1 MHSSNVSSLSL
12 LIGTSG
18 WYYDEWVGPFYD
30 RKKGMFTSYTK
41 VFNTAEV
48 NSTFY
53 NYPQQRTVEGW
64 NRSSPPEFTFAL
76 KLPQL
81 ITHKKWLKLDE
92 GVELDTGRFLNL
104 LNPLYISGKL
114 GPILIQLRPKF
125 NYDEHMGALE
135 SYLEV
140 LPEEY
145 QWAVEFRHNSWLND
159 ETYSLLKRHN
169 VAYTIVDEPL
179 LPPEVHVTAD
189 FSYIRWHGHGTN
201 PWYNY
206 EYSKNELESWLP
218 KVEETKTQ
226 SRKVYGYFNNHYS
239 ANAVKNAV
247 EMLTMLEMETP
258 QQSAVLG
265 KIESFRLRQSK
276 PSGMPTLLSF
286 SSNDDELSV
295 GDHLMHFTNAPRLAR
310 AEKIDDNE
318 LVFTQVDDIS
328 VKAKVKHYNID
339 INREERVIK
348 HDCDDWRKGI
358 GQKRMCKHI
367 AKVFLSLPEDTASK
381 ILGEIWSNMD
391 SWVFEA
397 E

>member
-1 MHSSNVSSLSL
+1 MSFLSL

-53 NYPQQRTVEGW
+53 NYPNQRTVEGW
-64 NRSSPPEFTFAL
+64 NRSSPPDFTFAL

-104 LNPLYISGKL
+104 LNPLYLSGKL

-125 NYDEHMGALE
+125 NYDEHFASLE
-135 SYLEV
+135 NYLEI
-140 LPEEY
+140 LPGEY
-145 QWAVEFRHNSWLND
+145 QWAVEFRHHSWLND

-206 EYSKNELESWLP
+206 EYSKDELEAWVP
-218 KVEETKTQ
+218 KVEETKIQ
-226 SRKVYGYFNNHYS
+226 SRKLYGYFNNHYS

-247 EMLTMLEMETP
+247 ELLTMLEMETP
-258 QQSAVLG
+258 HQSAALE
-265 KIESFRLRQSK
+265 KIELFRVQQFK
-276 PSGMPTLLSF
+276 PSGIQSLLSF
-286 SSNDDELSV
+286 STGDDLSV
-295 GDHLMHFTNAPRLAR
+295 ADHLMRFTDAPRLSR
-310 AEKIDDNE
+310 AEKISDSE
-318 LVFTQVDDIS
+318 LVFNHVDDVS
-328 VKAKVKHYNID
+328 VKARVKQYSID
-339 INREERVIK
+339 IDGELRVIK
-348 HDCDDWRKGI
+348 HDCDDWRKGA
-358 GQKRMCKHI
+358 GQKRMCKHMV
-367 AKVFLSLPEDTASK
+367 KVFLGLPETTASK
-381 ILGEIWSNMD
+381 ILAEIWENRD
-391 SWVFEA
+391 RWEFIA
-397 E
+397 K